1 MERIEAEKSNLQR
14 FFKDFWFSI
23 PEYQRPYVWKEDNV
37 SELLEDLWESFITNK
52 NKEYFV
58 GSIVLKKISE
68 NGIENEYEVL
78 DGQQR
83 LTTFALIF
91 NVLKNMFSEDTQL
104 VQALSE
110 CLYQEGNK
118 YTKTPERQRIVFKIR
133 GKSNEFFTNFIKE
146 NRMDINEKEDISVK
160 NIKNAISTIEE
171 FFEEKRKEGEE
182 RVKEFIAYL
191 LNEVVLIYVST
202 NSLED
207 AFRLFTILNNRGVP
221 LTSADIL
228 KAINIGEI
236 EKSKDKVYD
245 WTRKWEEMQDYFGD
259 DFERFLEHIR
269 VILIKDKADGTL
281 LKEFEEKIYK
291 EGLLLKGEKTL
302 YEISKYFNIYAK
314 TIDFQIEEEL
324 PIAYK
329 NLIIIMK
336 EGMPFTYW
344 IPPILQFYSKF
355 DKGHLFHFLKKL
367 EFKVMASWVIGET
380 PGKRRE
386 TIYRILKKIDSA
398 KSVEEILQDGDIFSV
413 KITDLEDTLKKDL
426 YGEEFTKYILLRY
439 EYQKQ
444 DNSTLISEYKN
455 LSIEHVLPQ
464 NPKENSEWRKIFTNQ
479 EIEEY
484 KNKLGNLVLLNRK
497 KNSSLSNLDFKEKK
511 ERYFKGNISIFP
523 SVNYIMKKETWTKED
538 IKERTNEM
546 ISLLTKEV

>member
-324 PIAYK
+324 PIDYK

-464 NPKENSEWRKIFTNQ
+464 NPGANSEWRKIFTNQ